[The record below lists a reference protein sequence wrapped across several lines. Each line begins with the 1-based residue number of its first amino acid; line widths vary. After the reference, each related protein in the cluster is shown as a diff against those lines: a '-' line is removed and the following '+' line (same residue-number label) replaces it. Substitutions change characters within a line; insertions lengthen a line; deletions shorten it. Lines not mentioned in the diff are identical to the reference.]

1 MIVLRKVA
9 VVAMSV
15 FGAALGPV
23 RQAQV
28 ILFVLVLCLLG
39 EIAGHPYMYDEKAA
53 AKKAARDI
61 AKEIAKKKVVK
72 TRQEIDD
79 EIAKEVE
86 NMKKKG
92 KILGCLELGALVVEW
107 GTMGQG

>member
-1 MIVLRKVA
+1 ML
-9 VVAMSV
+9 AMSV

-61 AKEIAKKKVVK
+61 AKEIAKKKIGKRVRK
-72 TRQEIDD
+72 LMMGT
-79 EIAKEVE
+79 KEVE
-86 NMKKKG
+86 NMKKKVRYWA
-92 KILGCLELGALVVEW
+92 ALSLVLLL
-107 GTMGQG
+107 